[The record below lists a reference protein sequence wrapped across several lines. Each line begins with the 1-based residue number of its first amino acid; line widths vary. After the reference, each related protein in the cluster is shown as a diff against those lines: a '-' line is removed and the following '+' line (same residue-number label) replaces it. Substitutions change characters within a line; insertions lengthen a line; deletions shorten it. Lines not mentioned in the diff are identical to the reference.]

1 MRRLLAPLLFPFFVA
16 ACHKDAPPPPPPAAT
31 PPLAKE
37 EAPKALAGDNVVTQ
51 LQIES
56 TNRPKGIVTVEQVI
70 EGIDAM
76 GKKFSHQQVVA
87 LSLKAR
93 YCENGRTTIGLG
105 MSICEFD
112 DAEKA
117 KAGRD
122 RSIDVFKSFGKRK
135 FALNGA
141 TLVTLGEPATSEIA
155 ADQEKF
161 LEMFAKL
168 TPR

>member
-1 MRRLLAPLLFPFFVA
+1 MRRLLLPLLLTVLFVA
-16 ACHKDAPPPPPPAAT
+16 ACHKDAPPPPPAT
-31 PPLAKE
+31 PPVAKE
-37 EAPKALAGDNVVTQ
+37 AAPPALGSDNVVTR

-56 TNRPKGIVTVEQVI
+56 TNRPGSIVTVEQVI
-70 EGIDAM
+70 AGIDAM

-87 LSLKAR
+87 LSVKAR
-93 YCENGRTTIGLG
+93 YCENGRTTVGLG

-122 RSIDVFKSFGKRK
+122 RSIEVFKSFGKRK

-141 TLVTLGEPATSEIA
+141 TLVTLGEPATPEIA

-161 LEMFAKL
+161 LVMFAKL
-168 TPR
+168 TPK